1 MARQKPRAWKRQYPC
16 ANPGERTECGKLF
29 YTPQSVAEHNTRVH
43 ASTKRPS
50 RTRVAAPVK
59 PVLDVE
65 ALATAIGTAVAQA
78 IVKALAS

>member
-1 MARQKPRAWKRQYPC
+1 MDRKSTRAWKRQYAC

-29 YTPQSVAEHNTRVH
+29 YTPKSVAEHNARVH

-50 RTRVAAPVK
+50 RARVAAPVK
-59 PVLDVE
+59 PVIDAQ